1 MKLKVRDLHFDINND
16 HILNG
21 ISIDFTDQILTLIGP
36 SGSGKS
42 TLLRLL
48 VALEK
53 PLSGTIEINGEL
65 ISSTQ
70 NLIDFRKKIGVIF
83 QAFNLFPNLS
93 AIENIILPLIHVHS
107 VAKEDAV
114 DRAQNLLKRF
124 NLSAHQNKKPMSLS
138 GGQKQRMAIMRAII
152 TKPEV
157 LFLDEPTSA
166 LDPEMTGEVLELI
179 QELKNEKIGMVFVTH
194 EMRIAKKISDQIIFL
209 NHGKIIKQD
218 EPKNIFA
225 SADPIIYQ
233 FMKKVSD

>member
-21 ISIDFTDQILTLIGP
+21 INIDFTDQILTLIGP

-83 QAFNLFPNLS
+83 QHFFQF
-93 AIENIILPLIHVHS
+93 LI
-107 VAKEDAV
+107 
-114 DRAQNLLKRF
+114 N
-124 NLSAHQNKKPMSLS
+124 
-138 GGQKQRMAIMRAII
+138 
-152 TKPEV
+152 
-157 LFLDEPTSA
+157 
-166 LDPEMTGEVLELI
+166 
-179 QELKNEKIGMVFVTH
+179 
-194 EMRIAKKISDQIIFL
+194 
-209 NHGKIIKQD
+209 
-218 EPKNIFA
+218 
-225 SADPIIYQ
+225 
-233 FMKKVSD
+233 

>member
-21 ISIDFTDQILTLIGP
+21 INIDFTDQILTLIGP

-107 VAKEDAV
+107 VAKEVAV

-209 NHGKIIKQD
+209 NHGKIIMQD
-218 EPKNIFA
+218 EPKNIFE

>member
-16 HILNG
+16 RILNG

-107 VAKEDAV
+107 VTKEVAV

-179 QELKNEKIGMVFVTH
+179 QELKHEKIGMVFVTH

-218 EPKNIFA
+218 EPKNIFE
-225 SADPIIYQ
+225 STDPIIYQ